1 MKDLLRLLGLLQP
14 YWAWVGLGIF
24 LSFVTLMANV
34 GLMAIS
40 GWFITAMAIAGVA
53 GLSINY
59 FTPAAL
65 IRLFAILR
73 TTGRYGERLV
83 THDTTFRILAEL
95 RVWFYQR
102 IEIIAPAGLENY
114 HSGDVLSR
122 IRADIDTLNLL
133 YLRLVVPL
141 AVALLASLVFVIS
154 LLFYHPLLA
163 LVELSLLLLVG
174 VLVPLLTQAWGRAS
188 GAKIVSLTAQMRTA
202 LVNDLQGMGELL
214 IYGAATAHA
223 AQLEQLSQELAKRQ
237 QILASLNGL
246 AQGLGGLG
254 ANLAMWLMLLLAIPL
269 VSAGTMPAPEL
280 TLLALFALASFE
292 AVLPLP
298 LAFQSLGEILAAAR
312 RIFAL
317 TDQAPSIIEP
327 NQPLAI
333 PDTLHFEFRRV
344 SFRYQTHQPKVLTD
358 VSLTLAAGTKI
369 ALLGASGS
377 GKSTILS
384 LLLRF
389 REPES
394 GEIYLNGQALNRYN
408 SEALRTKIAVA
419 PQQSFLF
426 NTTLRANLLLA
437 KPNATQAEIESACH
451 LALIHEF
458 ISQQPEAYETWV
470 GETGVRLSGG
480 QAKRVAL
487 ARALLKDA
495 PVLVLDEPT
504 EGLDPETAQQLMA
517 NVLQHVDRFKK
528 SLILITHQQHGLA
541 TIDQTYRLS
550 D

>member
-1 MKDLLRLLGLLQP
+1 
-14 YWAWVGLGIF
+14 
-24 LSFVTLMANV
+24 
-34 GLMAIS
+34 
-40 GWFITAMAIAGVA
+40 
-53 GLSINY
+53 
-59 FTPAAL
+59 
-65 IRLFAILR
+65 
-73 TTGRYGERLV
+73 
-83 THDTTFRILAEL
+83 
-95 RVWFYQR
+95 
-102 IEIIAPAGLENY
+102 
-114 HSGDVLSR
+114 
-122 IRADIDTLNLL
+122 
-133 YLRLVVPL
+133 
-141 AVALLASLVFVIS
+141 
-154 LLFYHPLLA
+154 
-163 LVELSLLLLVG
+163 
-174 VLVPLLTQAWGRAS
+174 
-188 GAKIVSLTAQMRTA
+188 
-202 LVNDLQGMGELL
+202 
-214 IYGAATAHA
+214 
-223 AQLEQLSQELAKRQ
+223 
-237 QILASLNGL
+237 
-246 AQGLGGLG
+246 
-254 ANLAMWLMLLLAIPL
+254 
-269 VSAGTMPAPEL
+269 MPAPEL

-344 SFRYQTHQPKVLTD
+344 SFRYQTHQPKVLTE

-437 KPNATQAEIESACH
+437 KPNATQTEIESACR

>member
-188 GAKIVSLTAQMRTA
+188 GAKVVSLTAQMRTA
-202 LVNDLQGMGELL
+202 LVNDLQ
-214 IYGAATAHA
+214 
-223 AQLEQLSQELAKRQ
+223 
-237 QILASLNGL
+237 
-246 AQGLGGLG
+246 
-254 ANLAMWLMLLLAIPL
+254 
-269 VSAGTMPAPEL
+269 V
-280 TLLALFALASFE
+280 
-292 AVLPLP
+292 
-298 LAFQSLGEILAAAR
+298 
-312 RIFAL
+312 
-317 TDQAPSIIEP
+317 
-327 NQPLAI
+327 
-333 PDTLHFEFRRV
+333 
-344 SFRYQTHQPKVLTD
+344 
-358 VSLTLAAGTKI
+358 
-369 ALLGASGS
+369 
-377 GKSTILS
+377 
-384 LLLRF
+384 
-389 REPES
+389 
-394 GEIYLNGQALNRYN
+394 
-408 SEALRTKIAVA
+408 
-419 PQQSFLF
+419 
-426 NTTLRANLLLA
+426 
-437 KPNATQAEIESACH
+437 
-451 LALIHEF
+451 
-458 ISQQPEAYETWV
+458 
-470 GETGVRLSGG
+470 
-480 QAKRVAL
+480 
-487 ARALLKDA
+487 
-495 PVLVLDEPT
+495 
-504 EGLDPETAQQLMA
+504 
-517 NVLQHVDRFKK
+517 
-528 SLILITHQQHGLA
+528 
-541 TIDQTYRLS
+541 
-550 D
+550 

>member
-174 VLVPLLTQAWGRAS
+174 VLVPLLTQAWGHAS
-188 GAKIVSLTAQMRTA
+188 GAKVVSLTAQIRTA

-254 ANLAMWLMLLLAIPL
+254 ANLAMWLMLILAIPL

-437 KPNATQAEIESACH
+437 KPNATQAEIESACR